1 MKLCFFGTQAGISPQ
16 AGRNNIAW
24 ALEKDGFLHWFDAG
38 ENCSRTAFFMDLKV
52 EQIKEL
58 FISRFRPDLCCG
70 LPGLAAR
77 IKDTLPVY
85 TPSDGVLKNLTVF
98 FSVMAQNGCSFG
110 EQVMGEEG
118 SAGCCGV
125 KVNWRSGEKS
135 HFFRIEAEKKII
147 VYAPM
152 PVSTTELGDW
162 LHDVDVL
169 IWGTEN
175 LGVIETCRR
184 LKHEKRQIGKVILL
198 NNDKML
204 PGDDGDL
211 RSRIWDIMGSGACFA
226 EDGWIFEL

>member
-58 FISRFRPDLCCG
+58 FISRFRPDLCSG
-70 LPGLAAR
+70 LSGLAAR
-77 IKDTLPVY
+77 VKEPLPFY
-85 TPSDGVLKNLTVF
+85 TPTGGVLKDLAAF
-98 FSVMAQNGCSFG
+98 LSALDQGGCTFD
-110 EQVMGEEG
+110 ERVMGEDG

-125 KVNWRSGEKS
+125 NVSWRSGEKS
-135 HFFRIEAEKKII
+135 HFFRIEAEKKVI
-147 VYAPM
+147 VYAPV
-152 PVSTTELGDW
+152 PVSTAELGDW

-175 LGVIETCRR
+175 LGAVETCRR

-198 NNDKML
+198 CSDKTL
-204 PGDDGDL
+204 PGDNEVL
-211 RSRIWDIMGSGACFA
+211 RSQVEDIMGSRACFA
-226 EDGWIFEL
+226 EDGWISEL

>member
-24 ALEKDGFLHWFDAG
+24 ALEKNGDLHWFDAG

-70 LPGLAAR
+70 LPGVAAR
-77 IKDTLPVY
+77 IQDTLPVY
-85 TPSDGVLKNLTVF
+85 TPSGEVLKSLAPFFTNLNSGVSPF
-98 FSVMAQNGCSFG
+98 E
-110 EQVMGEEG
+110 EQLMDDEG
-118 SAGCCGV
+118 SAECCGV
-125 KVNWRSGEKS
+125 KVSWRAGEKS
-135 HFFRIEAEKKII
+135 HFFRIESENRSI

-152 PVSTTELGDW
+152 PVSTAELGDW
-162 LHDVDVL
+162 LHAADVL

-175 LGVIETCRR
+175 LGAAETCRR
-184 LKHEKRQIGKVILL
+184 LKHEKRQIGKVIFLC
-198 NNDKML
+198 NDKML
-204 PGDDGDL
+204 PGDDEDL
-211 RSRIWDIMGSGACFA
+211 RSRIGDIMGSGACFA